1 MHDGGAPALPEVSVV
16 MPTHNRRDSLRRVL
30 EALDRQTILPGRFE
44 VVVVCDG
51 CTDGSAAM
59 CRGLTTR
66 YALRV
71 FEQAKQGPAAARN
84 RAVTEAAGALIVFLD
99 DDVVPIPGLLAE
111 HLAEHAANDS
121 VVVIGPL
128 LAPPGF
134 KLAPWTRWESVMLD
148 AQYAAMAA
156 GRWEPTARQFYT
168 GNASVR
174 REHILAAGGFDPGF
188 RRAEDVELAYRFH
201 AMKLTFRFSPSAKGW
216 HYADRPLG
224 AWLAAARAYGEADVA
239 MYRRGRLMTLQS
251 MASEYRWRKP
261 ALRRLARFCVGR
273 SFIRAPVVA
282 SALLAA
288 RAADLV
294 GLKATAESAYSAV
307 FNLTYWNGVS
317 DALGGRPSFWS
328 LIETGQPPALRP
340 PA

>member
-1 MHDGGAPALPEVSVV
+1 MA
-16 MPTHNRRDSLRRVL
+16 
-30 EALDRQTILPGRFE
+30 
-44 VVVVCDG
+44 
-51 CTDGSAAM
+51 
-59 CRGLTTR
+59 
-66 YALRV
+66 
-71 FEQAKQGPAAARN
+71 
-84 RAVTEAAGALIVFLD
+84 EAAGELIVFLD
-99 DDVVPIPGLLAE
+99 DDVVPSPGLLAE
-111 HLAEHAANDS
+111 HLAGHAANNS

-148 AQYAAMAA
+148 GQYAAMAA

-188 RRAEDVELAYRFH
+188 RRAEDVELAYRLH
-201 AMKLTFRFSPSAKGW
+201 AMKLTFNFSPNAKGW
-216 HYADRPLG
+216 HFADRPLR
-224 AWLAAARAYGEADVA
+224 AWLAAAHAYGEADVA

-251 MASEYRWRKP
+251 MAAEYRWRKP
-261 ALRRLARFCVGR
+261 ALRRLARVFVGR
-273 SFIRAPVVA
+273 RLLRTPVVA
-282 SALLAA
+282 AALFAA

-294 GLKATAESAYSAV
+294 GLKTTAESAYSAV

-317 DALGGRPSFWS
+317 DALGGRQSFWS
-328 LIETGQPPALRP
+328 LIETGQPPVLQP